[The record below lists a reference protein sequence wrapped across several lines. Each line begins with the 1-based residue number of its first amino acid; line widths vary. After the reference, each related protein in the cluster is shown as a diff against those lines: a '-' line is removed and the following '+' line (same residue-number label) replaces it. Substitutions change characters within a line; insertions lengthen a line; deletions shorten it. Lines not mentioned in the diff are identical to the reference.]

1 MKFSK
6 EVKVT
11 IIFIAGIALF
21 IIGYSF
27 LRNDFV
33 LSNSK
38 KIYSYF
44 ENVEGLG
51 IGAKVTINGFSVG
64 SVTDIDFSEDFSAL
78 KVEMN
83 LRSDLTFSKNSTAV
97 LYETSLIGGRA
108 IQIIPSY
115 ETDIIQHGDVLPSVI
130 KPVLTA
136 LINDQFAPLQI
147 KLENLISNL
156 DSLVIGFNAVFDDAG
171 QVKLRNALEDFTLII
186 DNVNQLSSEIVI
198 GIRKNQEH
206 VNQTINDIAMAS
218 KNMKSL
224 SDSLMDI
231 DLNSILA
238 KMNNLIGHIDSMVGL
253 MQSNEGT
260 IGQLI
265 TNPNLYENLNQ
276 TTQTLNA
283 LMLDLQTNPK
293 KYVHFSLFGRRNKT
307 ERNHSNE
314 M

>member
-11 IIFIAGIALF
+11 IIFVAGVALF

-27 LRNDFV
+27 LRNNFI
-33 LSNSK
+33 LSGSK

-51 IGAKVTINGFSVG
+51 LGAKVTVNGFSVG
-64 SVTDIDFSEDFSAL
+64 SVTGIDFSEDFSAL

-83 LRSDLTFSKNSTAV
+83 VRSDLTFSKNSTAI

-108 IQIIPSY
+108 IQIIPVY
-115 ETDIIQHGDVLPSVI
+115 EADVIQQGDVLPSVI

-136 LINDQFAPLQI
+136 LINDQFAPLQT

-156 DSLVIGFNAVFDDAG
+156 DSLVIGFNAVFDNTG
-171 QVKLRNALEDFTLII
+171 QVKLRNALEDFTLIV
-186 DNVNQLSSEIVI
+186 DNVNQLSSEIVV
-198 GIRKNQEH
+198 GIRNNQEA
-206 VNQTINDIAMAS
+206 VNQTLTDVAMAS

-224 SDSLMDI
+224 SDSLIGI
-231 DLNSILA
+231 DLNYTVS
-238 KMNNLIGHIDSMVGL
+238 KMNNLIGDIDSMVSL
-253 MQSNEGT
+253 MQSNKGT
-260 IGQLI
+260 IGQLV
-265 TNPNLYENLNQ
+265 TDPNLYENLNQ

-307 ERNHSNE
+307 KTNNSN
-314 M
+314 